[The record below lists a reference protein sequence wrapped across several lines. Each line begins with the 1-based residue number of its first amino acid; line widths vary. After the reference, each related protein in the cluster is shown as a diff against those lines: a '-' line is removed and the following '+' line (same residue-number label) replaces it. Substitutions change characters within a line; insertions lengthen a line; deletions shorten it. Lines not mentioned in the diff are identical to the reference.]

1 MENIKFYEVKIGT
14 MTRAGNL
21 NVITSFVAKS
31 DKEQNKVYNF
41 YIQKYKGLSIQ
52 VSEIIEVVE
61 DVIPNE
67 VNYSFIAPKDQ
78 EIRDLKKQV
87 DILSKQ
93 SFNSFIGRIRWDI
106 VVNTEFKELI
116 EISKLYREKKEEI
129 DKRLEVYIKEKY
141 NTISVDYVSIGEYKL
156 NDTYIPFTV
165 KIDGSIKPSDNEI
178 L

>member
-1 MENIKFYEVKIGT
+1 MENIKFYDVKVGT

-41 YIQKYKGLSIQ
+41 YIQKYRGLSVQ
-52 VSEIIEVVE
+52 VAEIIEVVE

-67 VNYSFIAPKDQ
+67 VNYSFQ

-87 DILSKQ
+87 ELLGKQ
-93 SFNSFIGRIRWDI
+93 SFNSFSGRVRWDR
-106 VVNTEFKELI
+106 VVNIEFKELI

-129 DKRLEVYIKEKY
+129 DKKLGNYIREKY
-141 NTISVDYVSIGEYKL
+141 NTISVDYVSIGEYKI
-156 NDTYIPFTV
+156 NDIYIPFSV
-165 KIDGSIKPSDNEI
+165 KIDGSIKPSDNE
-178 L
+178 LL